1 MNTLDLILLI
11 ALLIGAYRG
20 FKKGLFIEVVGIL
33 ALVLAVTGGFRLLH
47 TGIEFLNSHFGNFS
61 HLVPYIAFILI
72 FIAILVLVNLLG
84 RFVKKVLDLT
94 LLGSLDNF
102 AGALLGVLKW
112 AIAISIFLWLT
123 QTVGFHI
130 PEETRHASLIYPL
143 IEPLGPKTIEWI
155 SSFLPF
161 TGDLVDAIKDLIK
174 PSSP

>member
-1 MNTLDLILLI
+1 MLI

-20 FKKGLFIEVVGIL
+20 FRKGLLIEVVGIA
-33 ALVLAVTGGFRLLH
+33 ALIIAVIGGFKLLH
-47 TGIEFLNSHFGNFS
+47 VGMAFLSTHFGNFS

-72 FIAILVLVNLLG
+72 FVAILVLINLLG
-84 RFVKKVLDLT
+84 RTVKKALDLT

-123 QTVGFHI
+123 HTVGFHI

-143 IEPLGPKTIEWI
+143 IEPLGPKTIQII
-155 SSFLPF
+155 SSFIPF
-161 TGDLVDAIKDLIK
+161 TGDLIEAIRNLIE
-174 PSSP
+174 PPPA